1 MKLVLNLKIFFNVS
15 CDCTTSF
22 NSWNLFLFVLLSIIS
37 LISFMILSISFPIFS
52 LLKTELS
59 QGLSSS
65 LCYSQQPV
73 LIHVQF
79 TFLTTFLIATDF
91 NDASLILNWRKFHK
105 GILDVKH
112 FVALSRGHQEELNT
126 TKVYLHHTVTHW
138 QSRLPIQPNIYRT
151 IINCRT
157 LLNYW

>member
-1 MKLVLNLKIFFNVS
+1 MKLVLNLKIFINVS
-15 CDCTTSF
+15 CDCTISF

-37 LISFMILSISFPIFS
+37 LISFMILSISFPYS
-52 LLKTELS
+52 LYWIQSYHRGYLVHSAIL
-59 QGLSSS
+59 SS
-65 LCYSQQPV
+65 LCSYMYS
-73 LIHVQF
+73 LLFWLH
-79 TFLTTFLIATDF
+79 FLIATDF

-138 QSRLPIQPNIYRT
+138 QSRLPIQLNICRT